1 MKLVNKILVVTAVAS
16 VMTACKPDLL
26 DTNPYDKVGSGAM
39 WGNETMCDMGV
50 NGIYATLR
58 EAKVAHEMFTQ
69 DAMGF
74 AGQARDPQDLLNGTI
89 TAGNSLFSDTWKQLY
104 EGIHRANDAIA
115 HLPEAPL
122 DDAKKDRLI
131 AESKFLRA
139 YYYFRLNRVFQGVPV
154 YLEPVEDSECT
165 NGRETADKVWEVI
178 ISDLNDCINSAN
190 LPNKYAKGDANYG
203 RATKGA
209 AYALLGQTYMWMK
222 DYAKAEAALRKVGDV
237 GFASTSLAV
246 ALGLPVMAVSIPIVV
261 IAACLIMFWSQRSKT
276 GGDTAIGMVATG
288 ALSIGVIITA
298 MSSGFNVDVN
308 GYMFGSILAM
318 SREDVIFSVVLSIV
332 ILVLFVVF
340 YNRLFLITF
349 DENFAKASGIRVG
362 FYQFLIALLT
372 ALTVVMGMRMMGSLL
387 ISSLII
393 FPAVIARKLV
403 VSFKTVAVL
412 SVFLSVIC
420 FLAGLILSFEM
431 NLPTGASIV
440 IINLIV
446 LIAVTILNKLRG
458 R

>member
-1 MKLVNKILVVTAVAS
+1 
-16 VMTACKPDLL
+16 MTQL
-26 DTNPYDKVGSGAM
+26 
-39 WGNETMCDMGV
+39 
-50 NGIYATLR
+50 I
-58 EAKVAHEMFTQ
+58 EALSYPFVQ
-69 DAMGF
+69 
-74 AGQARDPQDLLNGTI
+74 R
-89 TAGNSLFSDTWKQLY
+89 
-104 EGIHRANDAIA
+104 AIA
-115 HLPEAPL
+115 A
-122 DDAKKDRLI
+122 
-131 AESKFLRA
+131 
-139 YYYFRLNRVFQGVPV
+139 GVM
-154 YLEPVEDSECT
+154 
-165 NGRETADKVWEVI
+165 
-178 ISDLNDCINSAN
+178 ISLCA
-190 LPNKYAKGDANYG
+190 
-203 RATKGA
+203 
-209 AYALLGQTYMWMK
+209 ALLGVILVLKQYS
-222 DYAKAEAALRKVGDV
+222 LIGHGLGDV

-288 ALSIGVIITA
+288 ALSIGVITA

-403 VSFKTVAVL
+403 VSFKAVAVL

>member
-1 MKLVNKILVVTAVAS
+1 
-16 VMTACKPDLL
+16 MTQL
-26 DTNPYDKVGSGAM
+26 
-39 WGNETMCDMGV
+39 
-50 NGIYATLR
+50 I
-58 EAKVAHEMFTQ
+58 EALSYPFVQ
-69 DAMGF
+69 
-74 AGQARDPQDLLNGTI
+74 R
-89 TAGNSLFSDTWKQLY
+89 
-104 EGIHRANDAIA
+104 AIA
-115 HLPEAPL
+115 A
-122 DDAKKDRLI
+122 
-131 AESKFLRA
+131 
-139 YYYFRLNRVFQGVPV
+139 GVM
-154 YLEPVEDSECT
+154 
-165 NGRETADKVWEVI
+165 
-178 ISDLNDCINSAN
+178 ISLCA
-190 LPNKYAKGDANYG
+190 
-203 RATKGA
+203 
-209 AYALLGQTYMWMK
+209 ALLGVILVLKQYS
-222 DYAKAEAALRKVGDV
+222 LIGHGLGDV

-372 ALTVVMGMRMMGSLL
+372 ALTVVMRMMGSLL

-403 VSFKTVAVL
+403 VSFKAVAVL

>member
-1 MKLVNKILVVTAVAS
+1 
-16 VMTACKPDLL
+16 MTQL
-26 DTNPYDKVGSGAM
+26 
-39 WGNETMCDMGV
+39 
-50 NGIYATLR
+50 I
-58 EAKVAHEMFTQ
+58 EALSYPFVQ
-69 DAMGF
+69 
-74 AGQARDPQDLLNGTI
+74 R
-89 TAGNSLFSDTWKQLY
+89 
-104 EGIHRANDAIA
+104 AIA
-115 HLPEAPL
+115 A
-122 DDAKKDRLI
+122 
-131 AESKFLRA
+131 
-139 YYYFRLNRVFQGVPV
+139 GVM
-154 YLEPVEDSECT
+154 
-165 NGRETADKVWEVI
+165 
-178 ISDLNDCINSAN
+178 ISLCA
-190 LPNKYAKGDANYG
+190 
-203 RATKGA
+203 
-209 AYALLGQTYMWMK
+209 ALLGVILVLKRYS
-222 DYAKAEAALRKVGDV
+222 LIGHGLGDV

-288 ALSIGVIITA
+288 ALS
-298 MSSGFNVDVN
+298 NVDVN

-403 VSFKTVAVL
+403 VSFKAVAVL